1 MVMANLKA
9 ALRTPRIGLT
19 GGIGSGKSTVAHIFT
34 QLGAAVI
41 DADAISR
48 GVTAP
53 HGAAIASLTAEFG
66 ADFIN
71 AQGALHRDKMRNL
84 VYADAMA
91 RKRLEAIVHPL
102 VGQEIARQS
111 DAATRAGSRCLVF
124 DIPLLVESSH
134 WRQLLHQVLVIDC
147 PEERQIERV
156 IARSALVGT
165 AMTRAAVRGI
175 IRSQATRAQR
185 LRASDTV
192 ICNDLIN
199 LTQLEAEVTE
209 FWRRLGLSSK

>member
-1 MVMANLKA
+1 VDERLPPRSP
-9 ALRTPRIGLT
+9 LRLGLT
-19 GGIGSGKSTVAHIFT
+19 GGIGSGKSTVASIFAK
-34 QLGAAVI
+34 LGAAVI

-53 HGAAIASLTAEFG
+53 NGMAVKPLALEFG
-66 ADFIN
+66 ADFIT
-71 AQGALHRDKMRNL
+71 AEGALNRDKMRET
-84 VYADAMA
+84 VYADASA

-111 DAATRAGSRCLVF
+111 DAAMRSGSRCLVF

-134 WRQLLHQVLVIDC
+134 WRQRLHQVLVIDC

-156 IARSALVGT
+156 MARSSLTRET
-165 AMTRAAVRGI
+165 AQGI
-175 IRSQATRAQR
+175 IRSQASRTQR
-185 LRASDTV
+185 LQASDAV

-209 FWRRLGLSSK
+209 LWRFFGLSSK

>member
-1 MVMANLKA
+1 MADLKA
-9 ALRTPRIGLT
+9 ALRLGLT
-19 GGIGSGKSTVAHIFT
+19 GGIGSGKSTVANFFT

-53 HGAAIASLTAEFG
+53 HGAAIAPLAAEFG

-71 AQGALHRDKMRNL
+71 AQGALDRDKMRNL
-84 VYADAMA
+84 VYADAIA

-111 DAATRAGSRCLVF
+111 DAATRAGSRCLIF

-134 WRQLLHQVLVIDC
+134 WRQRLHQVLVIDC

-156 IARSALVGT
+156 MARSSKAGN
-165 AMTRAAVRGI
+165 AMTRESVQVI

-185 LRASDTV
+185 LRASDAV

-199 LTQLEAEVTE
+199 LTQLELEVTE

>member
-1 MVMANLKA
+1 MTNERP
-9 ALRTPRIGLT
+9 ALRLGLT
-19 GGIGSGKSTVAHIFT
+19 GGIGSGKSAVAHFFT
-34 QLGAAVI
+34 QLGATLI

-53 HGAAIASLTAEFG
+53 HGAAITPLAAEFG

-71 AQGALHRDKMRNL
+71 AQGALDRDKMRNL
-84 VYADAMA
+84 VYVNAMA

-111 DAATRAGSRCLVF
+111 DAAARAGSPCLVF

-134 WRQLLHQVLVIDC
+134 WRQRLHRVLIIDC

-156 IARSALVGT
+156 VARSANAGN
-165 AMTRAAVRGI
+165 AMTREAVQGI
-175 IRSQATRAQR
+175 LRAQATRAQR
-185 LRASDTV
+185 LRACDAV

-199 LTQLEAEVTE
+199 LTQLQAEVTE

>member
-9 ALRTPRIGLT
+9 ALRLGLT
-19 GGIGSGKSTVAHIFT
+19 GGIGSGKSTVANFFT

-102 VGQEIARQS
+102 VGREIARQS

-134 WRQLLHQVLVIDC
+134 WRQRLHQVLVIDC
-147 PEERQIERV
+147 PAERQIERV
-156 IARSALVGT
+156 IARSALAGT
-165 AMTRAAVRGI
+165 AMTRAAVQGI
-175 IRSQATRAQR
+175 IHSQATRAQR

-199 LTQLEAEVTE
+199 LTQLEAEITE

>member
-1 MVMANLKA
+1 MQGS
-9 ALRTPRIGLT
+9 LRLGLT
-19 GGIGSGKSTVAHIFT
+19 GGIGSGKSTVADFFAK
-34 QLGAAVI
+34 LGAAVI

-48 GVTAP
+48 RVTAP
-53 HGAAIASLTAEFG
+53 HGAAIAQLAIEFG

-71 AQGALHRDKMRNL
+71 SDHALDRDKMRAL
-84 VYADAMA
+84 VYTDASA

-111 DAATRAGSRCLVF
+111 DAAVRAGSRCLVF

-134 WRQLLHQVLVIDC
+134 WRQKLHQVLVIDC

-156 IARSALVGT
+156 MVRSKAAGL
-165 AMTRAAVRGI
+165 AMTREAVLGI
-175 IRSQATRAQR
+175 IRTQATRVRR
-185 LRASDTV
+185 LRASDAV
-192 ICNDLIN
+192 VFNDAIN
-199 LTQLEAEVTE
+199 LTQLEWEVTE

>member
-9 ALRTPRIGLT
+9 ALRLGLT
-19 GGIGSGKSTVAHIFT
+19 GGIGSGKSTVANFFT

-53 HGAAIASLTAEFG
+53 HGAAIAAVAAEFG

-71 AQGALHRDKMRNL
+71 AQGALDRDKMRGL
-84 VYADAMA
+84 VYTDASA

-156 IARSALVGT
+156 IARGALVGT

>member
-1 MVMANLKA
+1 MQGS
-9 ALRTPRIGLT
+9 LRLGLT
-19 GGIGSGKSTVAHIFT
+19 GGIGSGKSTVANFFT

-41 DADAISR
+41 DADAVSR

-53 HGAAIASLTAEFG
+53 QGAAIAQLAVEFG
-66 ADFIN
+66 ADFITSE
-71 AQGALHRDKMRNL
+71 GALNRDQMRNL
-84 VYADAMA
+84 VYADASA

-111 DAATRAGSRCLVF
+111 DAATLAGSRCLVF

-134 WRQLLHQVLVIDC
+134 WRQRLHRVLIIDC
-147 PEERQIERV
+147 PESRQIERV
-156 IARSALVGT
+156 VARSALAGS
-165 AMTRAAVRGI
+165 AMTREAVQGI
-175 IRSQATRAQR
+175 IRTQATRAQR
-185 LRASDTV
+185 LQASDAV

-199 LTQLEAEVTE
+199 LTQLELEVTE

>member
-1 MVMANLKA
+1 MSI
-9 ALRTPRIGLT
+9 ALRLGLT

-34 QLGAAVI
+34 KLGAALI

-53 HGAAIASLTAEFG
+53 NGAAIASLAAEFG
-66 ADFIN
+66 AGFITPE
-71 AQGALHRDKMRNL
+71 GALDRDKMRNL
-84 VYADAMA
+84 VYANASA

-102 VGQEIARQS
+102 VGQEITAQ
-111 DAATRAGSRCLVF
+111 AHKATQAGSRCLVF
-124 DIPLLVESSH
+124 DIPLLVESTH
-134 WRQLLHQVLVIDC
+134 WRQQLHRVLVVDC

-156 IARSALVGT
+156 MARSSKEGS
-165 AMTRAAVRGI
+165 AMTRESVQGI

-185 LRASDTV
+185 LRASDAV
-192 ICNDLIN
+192 IFNDAIN

-209 FWRRLGLSSK
+209 LWQFFGLSSQ

>member
-1 MVMANLKA
+1 MVMANLNA
-9 ALRTPRIGLT
+9 ALRLGLT
-19 GGIGSGKSTVAHIFT
+19 GGIGSGKSTVANFFT

-53 HGAAIASLTAEFG
+53 YGAAIASLTAEFG

-156 IARSALVGT
+156 MARSALAGT

>member
-1 MVMANLKA
+1 MSI
-9 ALRTPRIGLT
+9 ALRLGLT

-34 QLGAAVI
+34 KLGAALI

-53 HGAAIASLTAEFG
+53 NGAAIASLAAEFG
-66 ADFIN
+66 ADFITPE
-71 AQGALHRDKMRNL
+71 GALDRDKMRSL
-84 VYADAMA
+84 VYADASA

-111 DAATRAGSRCLVF
+111 DAATQAGSRCLVF
-124 DIPLLVESSH
+124 DIPLLVESTH
-134 WRQLLHQVLVIDC
+134 WRQRLDRVLVVDC

-156 IARSALVGT
+156 IARSSKEGN
-165 AMTRAAVRGI
+165 AMTREAVQGI

-192 ICNDLIN
+192 IFNDAIN

-209 FWRRLGLSSK
+209 LWQFFGLSSQ